1 MEPSVDDIL
10 KQDYEQSVQDID
22 EIDLSNYVNLL
33 KRKIRLINLKIL
45 KKG

>member
-22 EIDLSNYVNLL
+22 EIDLANLCESSEEE
-33 KRKIRLINLKIL
+33 N
-45 KKG
+45 